1 MEDQIDNYFLTL
13 PEPEQ
18 SALLFLH
25 QFLMNDI
32 GLQFKRKFNTPF
44 YYYNGKWFCF
54 VSYDGK
60 KRDIYISFVKG
71 NQVTHP
77 KLLSEGRKQMKIYKI
92 LPKKNINVNEL
103 IKISNA
109 LKKCY

>member
-1 MEDQIDNYFLTL
+1 MEDQIDNYFLSL

-25 QFLMNDI
+25 DFLMKDTN
-32 GLQFKRKFNTPF
+32 LQFKRKFNTPF

-54 VSYDGK
+54 ISYDGK

-77 KLLSEGRKQMKIYKI
+77 KLHSEGRKQMKIYKI
-92 LPKKNINVNEL
+92 FPEKNINIKEL
-103 IKISNA
+103 RKICDE
-109 LKKCY
+109 LKKHY

>member
-1 MEDQIDNYFLTL
+1 
-13 PEPEQ
+13 
-18 SALLFLH
+18 
-25 QFLMNDI
+25 MNDI

-92 LPKKNINVNEL
+92 LPEKNINVNEL